1 MNPQDI
7 YLQILGLNLLQKDN
21 FLKNLKVIQGL
32 APFMS
37 SFATCL
43 QGCKEVLKITEGVW
57 CLCIAMY
64 LLYCQQKFAKVLQS
78 ISDKKITLSSI
89 NSTEI
94 IDLYFL

>member
-37 SFATCL
+37 
-43 QGCKEVLKITEGVW
+43 
-57 CLCIAMY
+57 
-64 LLYCQQKFAKVLQS
+64 
-78 ISDKKITLSSI
+78 
-89 NSTEI
+89 
-94 IDLYFL
+94 